1 MKTIIL
7 IVISTLVFSGFFSPV
22 FGLSCDM
29 RSVQYQYDRND
40 IVFEGMVVSK
50 DYFPGSE
57 TANVTFEIQNVF
69 KGEPPNPLT
78 IISSEGLYGFK
89 FREENTYIVFAE
101 RIESRFTIPL
111 CVPTYHSFPSIVQGL
126 NSVKEGFGNFG
137 NQSSGHLYEVLSDE
151 GENRL
156 EKIYEEESELRK
168 IEIEKME
175 QTRNL
180 ILSLITV
187 GIIGGIATGT
197 ILFIRWR
204 KRKWKPSYPE

>member
-1 MKTIIL
+1 MKTELLII
-7 IVISTLVFSGFFSPV
+7 ISTLVFSGFFSPV

-40 IVFEGMVVSK
+40 VVFEGMVVSK

-57 TANVTFEIQNVF
+57 TAQVTFEIQTVF

-89 FREENTYIVFAE
+89 FREENAYIVFAE
-101 RIESRFTIPL
+101 KIESRFTIPL
-111 CVPTYHSFPSIVQGL
+111 CVPTYHSFPSFVQGL
-126 NSVKEGFGNFG
+126 NSVKEGLGNFG
-137 NQSSGHLYEVLSDE
+137 NQSSGNPYEILIE
-151 GENRL
+151 EEKNKL

-175 QTRNL
+175 QTRNS
-180 ILSLITV
+180 ILGLITV
-187 GIIGGIATGT
+187 GIIGGIVTGAV
-197 ILFIRWR
+197 LFIRWR
-204 KRKWKPSYPE
+204 KRKRKLEF

>member
-1 MKTIIL
+1 MKTR
-7 IVISTLVFSGFFSPV
+7 TLVIIGIITILFFPGFSYPV

-29 RSVQYQYDRND
+29 RSVQYQYDQND
-40 IVFEGMVVSK
+40 IVFEGMVISK
-50 DYFPGSE
+50 NYFPGSE
-57 TANVTFEIQNVF
+57 TAHVTFEIQTVF
-69 KGEPPNPLT
+69 KGDPPNPLT

-89 FREENTYIVFAE
+89 FREENAYIVFAE
-101 RIESRFTIPL
+101 KLESRFTIPL
-111 CVPTYHSFPSIVQGL
+111 CVPTYHSFPSIIQGL
-126 NSVKEGFGNFG
+126 NSVKEGLGNFG
-137 NQSSGHLYEVLSDE
+137 NQSSGIPYEVLSVE
-151 GENRL
+151 EKNKL

-180 ILSLITV
+180 IFSLITV

-204 KRKWKPSYPE
+204 KRKLD